1 MGVRSIT
8 RARAFDIAGFAF
20 FALSS
25 STLVLRAPQLGLLLV
40 PVIGKELFTAFTFLI
55 REQPR
60 AAVATFQARFA
71 AYAGTFVIMA
81 LFHALRTWDPES
93 LTTNE
98 ETAIAAL
105 GAIVWLAGTLLVC
118 TAMWSLRYAFSIE
131 PQARRVVRTGPYE
144 FVRHPVYA
152 AYVLQNAGIWLI
164 YPSIALAA
172 GLAVWFALTLVR
184 MHFEEGILTRTFP
197 EYESYRRATGRLFPT
212 QLVFHRRPEGTVSL

>member
-1 MGVRSIT
+1 MGIRSMT
-8 RARAFDIAGFAF
+8 WARASDIAGFAF
-20 FALSS
+20 FAAFSG
-25 STLVLRAPQLGLLLV
+25 TLVLRAPELSLLLV
-40 PVIGKELFTAFTFLI
+40 PVIAKEVFTAFTFLI

-60 AAVATFQARFA
+60 AAVGTLKARLA
-71 AYAGTFVIMA
+71 AYAGTFAMIA
-81 LFHALRTWDPES
+81 WFHALRTWDPQS
-93 LTTNE
+93 LTPNE

-152 AYVLQNAGIWLI
+152 AYVLQNLGIWLI

-197 EYESYRRATGRLFPT
+197 EYESYRRATGRLFPR
-212 QLVFHRRPEGTVSL
+212 QLLWRRPTEGTSSL